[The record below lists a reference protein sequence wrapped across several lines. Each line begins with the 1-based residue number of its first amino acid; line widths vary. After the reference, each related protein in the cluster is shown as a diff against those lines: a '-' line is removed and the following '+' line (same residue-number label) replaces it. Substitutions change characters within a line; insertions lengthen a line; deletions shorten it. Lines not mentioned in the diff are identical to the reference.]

1 MDLNYLSS
9 VMKVKSFD
17 LSEIYNNT
25 KIRVCA
31 YCRVSTDSD
40 AQLTSF
46 ALQREHYQNFI
57 CIAKR
62 TLSKFNEYASQLDI
76 ETYLCGRGNIRDVIK
91 KER

>member
-46 ALQREHYQNFI
+46 ALQREHYQNY
-57 CIAKR
+57 
-62 TLSKFNEYASQLDI
+62 EYASQLDI